1 MSKFRTIVMYF
12 VLVLVT
18 LALLFGVSRMER
30 RLDDTVASARLRFTG
45 QIKNAPPVV
54 VFTTVALGSFR
65 GLVADMLWFRA
76 GALQEKGNY
85 FEMVQLARWITDLQ
99 PTFSGATAY
108 LAWNMAYNISV
119 TCSSFADRWRW
130 VNEGI
135 KLIRDQALEY
145 NPEDPV
151 LYKELAWIFQHKL
164 GNIMDDANLYY
175 KNQLAVQMMSIVGSS
190 PDWKAMAAAPANAKE
205 FMKRYPEDGPF
216 WQTARAA
223 GYENYEA
230 LYAAFKTPNPAAL
243 PEALLLRLGE
253 ENKALADDLTNY
265 FRAEY
270 LREKLKL
277 DSSLIV
283 EINEKYG
290 VMDWRVPESQA
301 IYWATLGIKRA
312 PGNKDLSCER
322 VITQSLYEAFR
333 SGRLLMV
340 DDKSF
345 ESIIVVPN
353 LALVDSVYDTF
364 VAAQETYDK
373 GNNYSTFRSARL
385 NFMKEAISL
394 LYNYGNFSKAEE
406 YYKKLQ
412 RDEPGVHRA
421 SLDQF
426 VMGQWA
432 EEVRDATVKKASDII
447 SGLLFRSIYY
457 MIYND
462 QDAALAN
469 ERIAR
474 FIYNRYQSD
483 MGDSDRTRL
492 PAYSEMKKTM
502 VENCIKTL
510 PPLMVEILKA
520 KIQTEQ
526 AEAAEEQTGPLLKQ
540 PEGAAL

>member
-1 MSKFRTIVMYF
+1 MSKFRTLVMYF
-12 VLVLVT
+12 VLVLTT

-30 RLDDTVASARLRFTG
+30 RLDAAVAAGKLRFTG
-45 QIKNAPPVV
+45 QIKNAPPMV

-76 GALQEKGNY
+76 GSLQEKGNY

-135 KLIRDQALEY
+135 KLIRDQAIEY

-175 KNQLAVQMMSIVGSS
+175 KNRLAVQMTSIVGSS
-190 PDWKAMAAAPANAKE
+190 PDWEAMAAAPENAKA
-205 FMKRYPEDGPF
+205 FLKKYPPEDPL
-216 WQTARAA
+216 WRAA
-223 GYENYEA
+223 SAAGFENYEA
-230 LYAAFKTPNPAAL
+230 LYTAFKASDPAAL
-243 PEALLLRLGE
+243 PQKLTARLDGNQALI
-253 ENKALADDLTNY
+253 DDLTHY

-277 DSSLIV
+277 EPSRIV
-283 EINEKYG
+283 AINGKYG

-301 IYWATLGIKRA
+301 IYWATLGIERT
-312 PGNKDLSCER
+312 PGHKDINCDR

-353 LALVDSVYDTF
+353 LALADAVYDTF
-364 VAAQETYDK
+364 VQAQETYDQDRDF
-373 GNNYSTFRSARL
+373 STFRSARL
-385 NFMKEAISL
+385 NFIKEAVAL
-394 LYNYGNFSKAEE
+394 LFNYGNFTKAEE
-406 YYKKLQ
+406 FYKKLQ
-412 RDEPGVHRA
+412 REEPGAHR
-421 SLDQF
+421 LPLEQF
-426 VMGQWA
+426 VLEQWA

-474 FIYNRYQSD
+474 YIYNRYQSD
-483 MGDSDRTRL
+483 RGDSDRTRL

-502 VENCIKTL
+502 VENCIRSL
-510 PPLMVEILKA
+510 PPMMVEILKA
-520 KIQTEQ
+520 KIQAEQ
-526 AEAAEEQTGPLLKQ
+526 TEAAEEAAGPLMKK
-540 PEGAAL
+540 